1 MNDLSR
7 IPSPARTI
15 LATLGFLL
23 IAGFFLRTEH
33 RAHLYGVL
41 PFLFLLACPLLHR
54 LAHGGHGGHGGQE
67 PRSDVRQSPDRR
79 GGADREG
86 HDSAARGT
94 Q

>member
-1 MNDLSR
+1 MNDLPR
-7 IPSPARTI
+7 IPSRAQTI

-23 IAGFFLRTEH
+23 IASFFLQTEH

-54 LAHGGHGGHGGQE
+54 LAHGGHRGHRGHESGSRVPSPGQRSSVDHTGHGASNG
-67 PRSDVRQSPDRR
+67 
-79 GGADREG
+79 
-86 HDSAARGT
+86 GT